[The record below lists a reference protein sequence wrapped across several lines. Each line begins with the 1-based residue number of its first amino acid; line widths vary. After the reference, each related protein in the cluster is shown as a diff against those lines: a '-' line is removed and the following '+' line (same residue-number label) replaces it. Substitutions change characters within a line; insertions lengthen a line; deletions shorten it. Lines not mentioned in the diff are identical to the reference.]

1 MAIEI
6 LDTWLTSSLASGG
19 TITFSYP
26 GGRTAASYLP
36 SDEVLMIPATG
47 QTVDDP
53 VVTYGSSTITV
64 PYTGATL
71 AANTRIRLQVTLREE
86 TAETPRVLYNGVDYG
101 ASPAGAV
108 SARDAIQH
116 AMDACSA
123 AGGGIVYL
131 EAGTYLKPGSA
142 TALVPRSNVTLQGV
156 PGLTVIQL
164 DATGINPIMRSTS
177 GSFSNFHMRDII
189 FDGGRTSSAFTEYG
203 ANPDIFYGENISLR
217 NVTVRNM
224 RTFGLG
230 FSYCDD
236 VLIDGCKYI
245 NINRDGCYAWNT
257 SHLKVTNSYFEGVN
271 DDAISAHTDQAATA
285 PLRASITITGN
296 QFFRCQGVKVLG
308 PKAVVITDNVMRQM
322 MSYGINVGDASTQGD
337 TVAFS
342 CLIRGNIVNDVF
354 LRQEDSP
361 LNSDR
366 YYMRIQGPKRNAGG
380 GANFP
385 GGNNTATGDI
395 VDLFGT
401 GVGNFYTTNTDNASV
416 PGAGAFS
423 YIITDNVLERTLP
436 PATVIADWGYG
447 NLEVGGSGT
456 YADDIPESAL
466 NVIGIRVQGHLTDAI
481 FARNIVRTTG
491 TRAVDFIDTTAS
503 AATITDL
510 AFDNVVFDGNV
521 FKDFSEAGMYWPT
534 SGASEQRIIVRNNHF
549 DGDPRQ
555 ANANRH
561 ASNGSWQ
568 ADSTPIALRM
578 GNCSGKWVTGNTFR
592 NVCSVTQDGGTS
604 ASTYFANMQFC
615 DPAAV
620 GFSTSNKGIGNP
632 QRGTVRFMITVED
645 SDPSSATYGQVS
657 NVMLNE
663 TTAVPSSGKY
673 VLGHVVKNSSPSLA
687 AGKVTFGWIR
697 LTTSSNHV
705 DGTDWTPLVIPNT

>member
-1 MAIEI
+1 MNDIVTSLHGREI
-6 LDTWLTSSLASGG
+6 GLDAQGMLVVRGG
-19 TITFSYP
+19 IQGVGVS
-26 GGRTAASYLP
+26 AASF
-36 SDEVLMIPATG
+36 
-47 QTVDDP
+47 
-53 VVTYGSSTITV
+53 
-64 PYTGATL
+64 GAKGDGTTNDR
-71 AANTRIRLQVTLREE
+71 A
-86 TAETPRVLYNGVDYG
+86 
-101 ASPAGAV
+101 
-108 SARDAIQH
+108 AIQ
-116 AMDACSA
+116 AAIDAVSA
-123 AGGGIVYL
+123 AGGGTVL
-131 EAGTYLKPGSA
+131 LPAGTYLKPGSV
-142 TALVPRSNVTLQGV
+142 TALAPKSNVTLQGV

-164 DATGINPIMRSTS
+164 DATGINPILRSTS

-189 FDGGRTSSAFTEYG
+189 FDGGRTSALFTEYG
-203 ANPDIFYGENISLR
+203 ANPDVFYGTNISIR
-217 NVTVRNM
+217 NCTFRNL
-224 RTFGLG
+224 RTFGQG

-257 SHLKVTNSYFEGVN
+257 SHLRVTNSYFEGVN
-271 DDAISAHTDQAATA
+271 DDAISAHTDEATAA
-285 PLRASITITGN
+285 PLRSSITITGN

-322 MSYGINVGDASTQGD
+322 MSYGIFVADATTQGD
-337 TVAFS
+337 TVGFS
-342 CLIRGNIVNDVF
+342 CLIRGNIINDVW
-354 LRQEDSP
+354 LRQEASA
-361 LNSDR
+361 LNQER
-366 YYMRIQGPKRNAGG
+366 YYMRVQGPKRNAGG
-380 GANFP
+380 GAAAP
-385 GGNNTATGDI
+385 GYNNTANGDI

-401 GVGNFYTTNTDNASV
+401 GVGNFYTSNTDNASV

-423 YIITDNVLERTLP
+423 FIIADNVLERTLP

-447 NLEVGGSGT
+447 DLEVGGQGT
-456 YADDIPESAL
+456 FTGAITEAAL

-481 FARNIVRTTG
+481 FSRNIVRTTG
-491 TRAVDFIDTTAS
+491 TRSVDFIDTTAS
-503 AATITDL
+503 PSTITDM
-510 AFDNVVFDGNV
+510 AFDNVVFADNV

-534 SGASEQRIIVRNNHF
+534 AGASEQRIIVRNNHF

-568 ADSTPIALRM
+568 ADTTPIALRM
-578 GNCSGKWVTGNTFR
+578 GNCAGKWVTGNTFR
-592 NVCSVTQDGGTS
+592 NVCNVTQDGGTS
-604 ASTYFANMQFC
+604 ASTYAGNMQFC

-632 QRGTVRFMITVED
+632 QRGTVRFLITVED
-645 SDPSSATYGQVS
+645 SDPTSATYGQVS

-663 TTAVPSSGKY
+663 TTAVPSTGKY
-673 VLGHVVKNSSPSLA
+673 VIGHVVKNSSPTLA